1 MTRFTPIA
9 VLLVVAPWLLPAC
22 DRTESPDDPGS
33 IASKVFDPQAELEL
47 QPQVRDYLASLE
59 VEPALPPEHVAHM
72 KRWCQWREIPASL
85 EEILQDFRMDAEVGI
100 LEARVEGACVGIGA
114 QPGSFYLKS
123 LVVSEQA
130 SVSDL
135 KRLADDELLILR
147 LMAVLCLARTV
158 PREAMPVLLSRLTS
172 QEEFMCFPGGCVGD
186 YMTEGEFAWELLHNR
201 RYLDSVYP
209 AQPLLP
215 AGNLLDT
222 DLRLLASEAH
232 THLHAIIVRY
242 WDYWCAHLLPP
253 ELQERWAQRHTD

>member
-9 VLLVVAPWLLPAC
+9 VLLVTAPWLLTAC

-59 VEPALPPEHVAHM
+59 EEPAIPPEHVAEM
-72 KRWCQWREIPASL
+72 KRWRQRQEIPASL
-85 EEILQDFRMDAEVGI
+85 EEILQGFRSDAGVGTFGVQ
-100 LEARVEGACVGIGA
+100 VEGAFVGGAA

-130 SVSDL
+130 SVEDL
-135 KRLADDELLILR
+135 KHLADDELLILR
-147 LMAVLCLARTV
+147 LMAVLCLARTA

-172 QEEFMCFPGGCVGD
+172 QEEFVCFPGGCCGE
-186 YMTEGEFAWELLHNR
+186 YMTEGEFAWNLLHNR
-201 RYLDSVYP
+201 RYLDGVYP
-209 AQPLLP
+209 DQPLLP
-215 AGNLLDT
+215 SGNLLDT

-232 THLHAIIVRY
+232 THLHATIVRY
-242 WDYWCAHLLPP
+242 WDCRAQWLPP
-253 ELQERWAQRHTD
+253 ELKERWAQRHTD